1 MKTVFLREKKKHRL
15 NLELFIAKRL
25 IKGKQHKISISA
37 PIIKIAIAAIAL
49 GILMML
55 IAVAT
60 GVGLKY
66 KIREKIA
73 AFNGHIQIYNYDNN
87 NSEVSVI
94 PVSLEQDFYPDFN
107 LVEGVRHIQAV
118 ATKAGIIRTEDTFE
132 GIIAK
137 GVGEDYDW
145 TAFED
150 FLIRGELPDYSSKL
164 NSEVLMSALMAS
176 RLQMDVG
183 DEFFTFFLKEEDP
196 SKIPNQR
203 KFKITGIFDSGFEEF
218 DGTYI
223 ITDIRHI
230 QRMNQWENN
239 EVGNFEVFLT
249 DFDNIEEKSAEIYGQ
264 TLSTLD
270 TQTIKNKYYKI
281 FEWIGLFDFNIG
293 IIIGIMI
300 IVGGIN
306 MITALLVLILERTP
320 MIGVL
325 KALGAANWS
334 IRKVFLYNAAYL
346 ILIGLFWGNLLGL
359 GLIWFQDRFRYF
371 QFPNPQEYYIDYI
384 PVYMDL
390 PTILFLNAG
399 VLLLCMLMLLIP
411 SHIITRISP
420 VKAIKFD

>member
-1 MKTVFLREKKKHRL
+1 M

-94 PVSLEQDFYPDFN
+94 PVSLEQEFYPDFDS
-107 LVEGVRHIQAV
+107 VEGISHIQAV

-150 FLIRGELPDYSSKL
+150 FLISGNLPNYSSDL
-164 NSEVLMSALMAS
+164 NEDVLMSAVMAS
-176 RLQMDVG
+176 RLRLDVG
-183 DEFFTFFLKEEDP
+183 DEFFTFFLKDEDP
-196 SKIPNQR
+196 SRIPNQR
-203 KFKITGIFDSGFEEF
+203 KFRITGIYDSGFEEF

-223 ITDIRHI
+223 LIDIRHI
-230 QRMNQWENN
+230 QRINQWDNN

-249 DFDNIEEKSAEIYGQ
+249 DFDAIDEKSAEIYGQ

-270 TQTIKNKYYKI
+270 TQTIQNKYYKI

-325 KALGAANWS
+325 KALGSSNWS

-359 GLIWFQDRFRYF
+359 GLIWLQDTFRYF

-384 PVYMDL
+384 PVYIDL
-390 PTILFLNAG
+390 PMVILLNAG

>member
-1 MKTVFLREKKKHRL
+1 M

-55 IAVAT
+55 IAIAT

-87 NSEVSVI
+87 VSDVSVV
-94 PVSLEQDFYPDFN
+94 PVSLEQEFYPEFN

-118 ATKAGIIRTEDTFE
+118 ASKAGIIRTEDTFE

-137 GVGEDYDW
+137 GVGKEYDW
-145 TAFED
+145 TVFQE
-150 FLIRGELPDYSSKL
+150 FMVEGRLPDYTSDLNTEVIMSK
-164 NSEVLMSALMAS
+164 LMAS
-176 RLQMDVG
+176 RLQLGVN
-183 DEFFTFFLKEEDP
+183 DEFSTFFLKDEDP

-203 KFKITGIFDSGFEEF
+203 KFKITGIYDSGFEEF
-218 DGTYI
+218 DGTYVFV
-223 ITDIRHI
+223 DLRHI
-230 QRMNQWENN
+230 QRMNQWSSD
-239 EVGNFEVFLT
+239 EVGNFEIFLD
-249 DFDNIEEKSAEIYGQ
+249 DFDAIDTVSNEIYGK

-281 FEWIGLFDFNIG
+281 FEWIGLFDFNIA

-306 MITALLVLILERTP
+306 MITALLVLILERTQ
-320 MIGVL
+320 MIGIL
-325 KALGAANWS
+325 KALGAENWS
-334 IRKVFLYNAAYL
+334 IRKVFLYNAGYL
-346 ILIGLFWGNLLGL
+346 IIIGLFWGNLLGL
-359 GLIWFQDRFRYF
+359 GVIWIQDQYKLFK
-371 QFPNPQEYYIDYI
+371 FPNPQEYYIDYI
-384 PVYMDL
+384 PVYIDVQ
-390 PTILFLNAG
+390 TILALNLG
-399 VLLLCMLMLLIP
+399 VLVLCVLMLLIP
-411 SHIITRISP
+411 SYIITRITP
-420 VKAIKFD
+420 VKAIKFE

>member
-1 MKTVFLREKKKHRL
+1 M

-25 IKGKQHKISISA
+25 VKGKQHKISISA

-55 IAVAT
+55 IAMAT

-87 NSEVSVI
+87 ISDVSVI
-94 PVSLEQDFYPDFN
+94 PVSLQQEFYPNFN

-137 GVGEDYDW
+137 GVGKDYDW

-150 FLIRGELPDYSSKL
+150 FLIEGSLPTYTSEL
-164 NSEVLMSALMAS
+164 NTEVLMSKLMAS
-176 RLQMDVG
+176 RLQMGVG
-183 DEFFTFFLKEEDP
+183 DEFFTLFLKQEDP
-196 SKIPNQR
+196 SKVPNQR
-203 KFKITGIFDSGFEEF
+203 KFKITGIYDSGFEEF

-223 ITDIRHI
+223 FVDIRHI
-230 QRMNQWENN
+230 QRMNQWAED
-239 EVGNFEVFLT
+239 EVGNFEIFLN
-249 DFDNIEEKSAEIYGQ
+249 DFDAIDEKSQEIYGK

-281 FEWIGLFDFNIG
+281 FEWIGLFDFNIA

-325 KALGAANWS
+325 KALGADNWS

-359 GLIWFQDRFRYF
+359 GLIWLQDKFRYF
-371 QFPNPQEYYIDYI
+371 KFPNPQEYYIDYI
-384 PVYMDL
+384 PVYIDL
-390 PTILFLNAG
+390 PTILLLNFG
-399 VLLLCMLMLLIP
+399 VLFLCMSMLLIP
-411 SHIITRISP
+411 SYIITRITP